1 MRISDWSS
9 DVCSSDLLAAAAGG
23 LAPLLRDPRLRGHGK
38 CSSAARRA
46 DGKLM
51 RVYFEADAD
60 PGLIRTRKIAI
71 LGYGNQGRPQ
81 ALNLRDS
88 GVEEL
93 RIALRPGSAGAERAR
108 ADGFAVMTPDRSDE
122 HTSELQSLMRTPLA
136 VFCLKK

>member
-1 MRISDWSS
+1 MPKCAPEICQGAIYL
-9 DVCSSDLLAAAAGG
+9 VLAAAACG
-23 LAPLLRDPRLRGHGK
+23 LAPLWRAPRLRGHGK

-81 ALNLRDS
+81 ALNLRAS
-88 GVEEL
+88 GV
-93 RIALRPGSAGAERAR
+93 RWDARTVWKRGVSTGRVRGRPW
-108 ADGFAVMTPDRSDE
+108 
-122 HTSELQSLMRTPLA
+122 Q
-136 VFCLKK
+136 

>member
-1 MRISDWSS
+1 
-9 DVCSSDLLAAAAGG
+9 
-23 LAPLLRDPRLRGHGK
+23 
-38 CSSAARRA
+38 
-46 DGKLM
+46 M

-108 ADGFAVMTPDRSDE
+108 ADGFDVMTPAADAGWADVVVMLLPDE
-122 HTSELQSLMRTPLA
+122 VQARDYREEMDPNLRPDAAPA
-136 VFCLKK
+136 VALRPPIRFAPN